1 MKKGF
6 FRFAFVI
13 ALFSIFL
20 PIKVSALTFKVEKSV
35 DTAKPGSEVTVYVKA
50 SDVTEDSVQGYS
62 INLSYDT
69 TKLEYKSSNS
79 DVSDIGVNGNPIII
93 TKKTSGAPIN
103 TNTTLAA
110 IVFGVKN
117 NAKSGDCNLTIDS
130 SGVVLISGK
139 TANATNTSSMV
150 KIVSLSNDATLSSL
164 KIPNT
169 TLSPKFDKNTLEYTT
184 TITDITELTV
194 NAVASNSGSKIMI
207 SDNYKNLVK
216 GENEIKIAVTA
227 EDGVTTK
234 TYVVKVTLK
243 MTPTEEELVK
253 ANTKLKSLKVDKFK
267 IDFNADTKKY
277 TLSVPYKTKKINILA
292 EAENPNATINMEG
305 NTTLKVG
312 RNVINIVVTSEDTE
326 NKDTY
331 VLSVTREKEEQKVV
345 QTCPD
350 ETSTREWIMF
360 TVSMLLTFTLGIVL
374 GYFLCKKEV
383 LKKIFNKK
391 KKEEKPEAIDTL
403 SNTIEIESIKKG
415 KVKEKKDK

>member
-1 MKKGF
+1 MNL
-6 FRFAFVI
+6 ADS
-13 ALFSIFL
+13 LL
-20 PIKVSALTFKVEKSV
+20 PQNLELLAQITSV
-35 DTAKPGSEVTVYVKA
+35 FQY
-50 SDVTEDSVQGYS
+50 
-62 INLSYDT
+62 IL
-69 TKLEYKSSNS
+69 
-79 DVSDIGVNGNPIII
+79 
-93 TKKTSGAPIN
+93 
-103 TNTTLAA
+103 
-110 IVFGVKN
+110 
-117 NAKSGDCNLTIDS
+117 
-130 SGVVLISGK
+130 
-139 TANATNTSSMV
+139 
-150 KIVSLSNDATLSSL
+150 
-164 KIPNT
+164 
-169 TLSPKFDKNTLEYTT
+169 
-184 TITDITELTV
+184 
-194 NAVASNSGSKIMI
+194 
-207 SDNYKNLVK
+207 
-216 GENEIKIAVTA
+216 
-227 EDGVTTK
+227 
-234 TYVVKVTLK
+234 
-243 MTPTEEELVK
+243 
-253 ANTKLKSLKVDKFK
+253 KFK

-383 LKKIFNKK
+383 LKKIFHKK

>member
-1 MKKGF
+1 M
-6 FRFAFVI
+6 I
-13 ALFSIFL
+13 
-20 PIKVSALTFKVEKSV
+20 
-35 DTAKPGSEVTVYVKA
+35 
-50 SDVTEDSVQGYS
+50 
-62 INLSYDT
+62 
-69 TKLEYKSSNS
+69 
-79 DVSDIGVNGNPIII
+79 
-93 TKKTSGAPIN
+93 
-103 TNTTLAA
+103 
-110 IVFGVKN
+110 
-117 NAKSGDCNLTIDS
+117 
-130 SGVVLISGK
+130 
-139 TANATNTSSMV
+139 

-207 SDNYKNLVK
+207 SDNYRNLVK
-216 GENEIKIAVTA
+216 GDNDIKIAVTA

-383 LKKIFNKK
+383 LKKIFHKK

>member
-6 FRFAFVI
+6 LRFAFVI

-93 TKKTSGAPIN
+93 TKKASGAPIN

-110 IVFGVKN
+110 IVFGVK
-117 NAKSGDCNLTIDS
+117 NLTIDS

-139 TANATNTSSMV
+139 TANATNTSSMI

-216 GENEIKIAVTA
+216 GDNDIKIAVTA

-277 TLSVPYKTKKINILA
+277 TLSVPYKTKKLNILA
-292 EAENPNATINMEG
+292 EAENPNATITMEG

-331 VLSVTREKEEQKVV
+331 VLLVTREKEEQKVV

-360 TVSMLLTFTLGIVL
+360 TVSMLLTFTLGIIL

-383 LKKIFNKK
+383 LKKIFHKK

>member
-1 MKKGF
+1 M
-6 FRFAFVI
+6 
-13 ALFSIFL
+13 

-93 TKKTSGAPIN
+93 TKKASGAPIS

-139 TANATNTSSMV
+139 TANATNTSSMI

-184 TITDITELTV
+184 TITDI
-194 NAVASNSGSKIMI
+194 A
-207 SDNYKNLVK
+207 DNYRNLVK
-216 GENEIKIAVTA
+216 GDNDIKIAVTA

-383 LKKIFNKK
+383 LKKIFHKK